1 MIIFFI
7 ISAYHLGKISIAAN
21 EVGVVVVVV
30 VPQCGTGIGGGI
42 GNGGGGI
49 GDGRGNGG
57 GGIGDGRGNGG
68 GGIGYGGGGG
78 GCGWCLEQTPLP
90 ST

>member
-1 MIIFFI
+1 MIIFFS

-21 EVGVVVVVV
+21 EVGVVVV

-49 GDGRGNGG
+49 ADGRGN
-57 GGIGDGRGNGG
+57 
-68 GGIGYGGGGG
+68 GGIGYGGGRG